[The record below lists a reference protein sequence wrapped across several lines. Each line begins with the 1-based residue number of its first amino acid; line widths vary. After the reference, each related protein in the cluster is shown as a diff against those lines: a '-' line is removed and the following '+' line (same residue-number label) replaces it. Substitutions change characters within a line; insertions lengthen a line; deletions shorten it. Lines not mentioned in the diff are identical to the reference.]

1 MHPSRTGRLPVEDYL
16 DGVHRRF
23 LGLRDGAVA
32 DYIPPLGTV
41 DPEQFAIAVATTDGQ
56 VYGVGDVGAAFTIQS
71 ISKPF
76 TYGLA
81 LQDRGLAEVRARIGV
96 EPSGDAFNSIS
107 LDATGRPRN
116 PMINAGAIA
125 AAGLVDG
132 DDPFARVLAA
142 YGRWAGRPLEVDT
155 EVYLAERDTGHRNRA
170 IGHMLRAV
178 GSLDGDPERA
188 LDVYFRQCS
197 VAVTCNDL
205 AVMAATL
212 AARGVNP
219 LTGEQAL
226 ADASVNQ
233 VLSVMTTCGM
243 YDAAGEW
250 LVGVGI
256 PAKSGVSGGVIGVL
270 PGQLGIAVFSPRLDA
285 VGNSTRGVAVF
296 KQLSKD
302 LRLHFVH
309 TPRTARAAV
318 VGRTLAESPSTRSR
332 PPAARDRLDGATDRC
347 LVLETS
353 GDVLFA
359 GAEALSRAA
368 LEDPHRYVLVDL
380 SRSTTVDPAA
390 ARLLA
395 GLARSLARVGD
406 ELVLA
411 GANEVTAT
419 AVGVRHFASP
429 DAAREWCEDRL
440 LGAAAAPDDAGLQ
453 LAEHPVCAGLGAADL
468 AALAALARPLDLRP
482 GDVLVEEGA
491 PALQVFLLLGGD
503 LEVSTATGAGTRRRL
518 ATLSPGTTVGEAALT
533 VGGRHTARVRATTGV
548 RCVALPA
555 LALAGAP
562 LTLRLHLTQA
572 FLVGAHR
579 ALTRATREVA
589 TLSR

>member
-1 MHPSRTGRLPVEDYL
+1 MHPTRAGRLPVEDYL
-16 DGVHRRF
+16 DGVHRRY

-32 DYIPPLGTV
+32 DYIPPLGAV

-56 VYGVGDVGAAFTIQS
+56 VYGVGDVATAFTLQS

-81 LQDRGLAEVRARIGV
+81 LEDRGLAEVRSRIGV

-125 AAGLVDG
+125 AAGLVAG
-132 DDPFARVLAA
+132 DDPFARLLAS

-155 EVYLAERDTGHRNRA
+155 EVYLAERETGHRNRA

-188 LDVYFRQCS
+188 LDVYFQQCS
-197 VAVTCNDL
+197 VAVTCSDL

-226 ADASVNQ
+226 TDASVNQ

-256 PAKSGVSGGVIGVL
+256 PAKSGVSGGIIGVL

-285 VGNSTRGVAVF
+285 VGNSARGVAVF
-296 KQLSKD
+296 RQLSKD

-318 VGRTLAESPSTRSR
+318 VGRSLTESPSTRSR
-332 PPAARDRLDGATDRC
+332 PPAERERLDARTDRC
-347 LVLETS
+347 LLLETS

-368 LEDPHRYVLVDL
+368 LTEPHRYVLVDL

-440 LGAAAAPDDAGLQ
+440 LGPAVSGDATGLQ
-453 LAEHPVCAGLGAADL
+453 LADHPVCAGLSPDDLSALGAL
-468 AALAALARPLDLRP
+468 TQPLDLEA
-482 GDVLVEEGA
+482 GDVLVEAGE
-491 PALQVFLLLGGD
+491 PALRVFLLLAGD
-503 LEVSTATGAGTRRRL
+503 VEVSTGTSGPARRRL
-518 ATLSPGTTVGEAALT
+518 ATLSPGTTFGEAALT
-533 VGGRHTARVRATTGV
+533 LGGRHTARVQATSAV
-548 RCVALPA
+548 RVLALPA
-555 LALAGAP
+555 PALAQAP

-572 FLVGAHR
+572 FLVSAHR
-579 ALTRATREVA
+579 ALARATREVA
-589 TLSR
+589 LSR